1 MVDTELISAGFDVLR
16 SRDVDNGIHH
26 VLAARNGVRVSVL
39 EYPESFSI
47 FADGPRMLLRAVLV
61 PSEPFDSEA
70 WEETPVYFAED
81 AHSLC
86 AWLTEQTE

>member
-26 VLAARNGVRVSVL
+26 VLAARNGCKVSVL

-47 FADGPRMLLRAVLV
+47 FADGPRMLYRAVLV
-61 PSEPFDSEA
+61 PSKLFNGEE
-70 WEETPVYFAED
+70 WEETPMYFAED
-81 AHSLC
+81 VCSLC

>member
-26 VLAARNGVRVSVL
+26 VLAARNGIRVSML
-39 EYPESFSI
+39 EYPETLSI
-47 FADGPRMLLRAVLV
+47 FADSRKMLLRAVLV
-61 PSEPFDSEA
+61 PSEPFDEEA
-70 WEETPVYFAED
+70 WEDAPVYFAED
-81 AHSLC
+81 VRSLC